1 MLLVPPTSRTAPF
14 AEPLVPPTTESS
26 GSVAA
31 YPNHTLVPVKV
42 EPSHPRY
49 PPHHPPLP
57 DIHLRPHMSGLSE
70 TQYPPASTATH
81 SAPTTP
87 APPSTPTPAP
97 TVSAPSDRSGSGG
110 SASGGPLP
118 ILPPTVV
125 GPSTGSIVPTSS
137 SSGPVGALTPAMPV
151 PGPSNPQS
159 QPPPSQQQGPQGH
172 HPLLGYVN
180 HGNKIVSRNLN
191 GTRPNYPPISQT
203 DRRPESIRRAQDYG
217 HPSKL
222 SQAPPVPPPL
232 SMSSFAA
239 AAAAAA
245 TAAPG
250 LMAVTSQPSNESELQ
265 LYRVLQRANLLNYYD
280 TFISQGRVKGG
291 DDVQQ
296 LCEAGEEEF
305 LEIMALVGMASKP
318 LHVRRL
324 QKALQEW
331 VSNPAMF
338 QIPLMPNLPPSVAA
352 GFPALTGRGLMG
364 TPTPTPT
371 PTRPSPPMITAS
383 IHPNHNSSPGITK
396 DSMPNMNSN
405 SVGGVRDVSGV
416 PSTHSLPLTTA
427 STTPALPTSTI
438 AGCTSNARDGPLG
451 LGAAGMGGPM
461 PGMGGAPI
469 GGMGAGTG
477 GGIGGSRGPSPHHTS
492 PTHPGI
498 IPPTSVG
505 LQNCHGTM
513 SADKNAEFFLPLMK
527 STGVEHHHQYPPPPG
542 SPLQLTPVLLNSQVD
557 RLADT
562 AYELVRNLPPF
573 EPKTQQQLN
582 NNNKRKMSKE
592 LEYIMNMSEDDP
604 RRMEEI
610 RKYAAI
616 YGRFD
621 CKRKPEK
628 PLTLHEVSVNEA
640 AAQICKYMPALLTRR
655 DELFPL
661 ARQVVRDSGYQ
672 YSKGHSRSQTVVGG
686 REDEPKNKRSRS
698 DSGHDAGDLKN
709 DLQWKKRQERLEAI
723 SEELRHMSERAEE
736 VRTSLSSGSGDVTA
750 LTSQMDAL
758 QTRHSQLT
766 LEQNE
771 LLKAQR
777 KAKSDRVS
785 VCSEDRERGEDS
797 DSQFS
802 YSGASSPSQ
811 SYLQQLV
818 QDTLVDEGL
827 RVVKES
833 LNQQKDPVSGA
844 RNQDSS
850 SYPRAPPQQG
860 LQQDGVGA
868 KHNSTP
874 SGTVP
879 TSTSAAQGRL
889 VSPPTTYSEMFS
901 YPENKVRK
909 VLSSS
914 QGNIIAVANPALSM
928 SAAMANS
935 QLSDEER
942 HISALYTLSQTAGAS
957 ATSRS
962 NSIKQEPNS
971 PGATKQE

>member
-1 MLLVPPTSRTAPF
+1 MLLVPPTSRA
-14 AEPLVPPTTESS
+14 AAAADPLVPPTTDSS
-26 GSVAA
+26 SRCAA
-31 YPNHTLVPVKV
+31 GYPTPAAHTVVPIKA
-42 EPSHPRY
+42 EPA
-49 PPHHPPLP
+49 HHPPFP
-57 DIHLRPHMSGLSE
+57 DGHLRPHMSGLSD
-70 TQYPPASTATH
+70 TQYPPAATATH

-97 TVSAPSDRSGSGG
+97 PVTASSDRSGSGG

-118 ILPPTVV
+118 VIPPSAV
-125 GPSTGSIVPTSS
+125 GPQAGVIAPSS
-137 SSGPVGALTPAMPV
+137 STPTAVGGGVSGGAINPAMPV
-151 PGPSNPQS
+151 PGPSHPQQPQPQQ
-159 QPPPSQQQGPQGH
+159 QPPPPQQGPQPQPQQQPH
-172 HPLLGYVN
+172 LHPLLGYVS
-180 HGNKIVSRNLN
+180 HGNKILSRNLN
-191 GTRPNYPPISQT
+191 GTRPNYPPISQS
-203 DRRPESIRRAQDYG
+203 DRRAEPLRRAQEYG
-217 HPSKL
+217 LP
-222 SQAPPVPPPL
+222 
-232 SMSSFAA
+232 
-239 AAAAAA
+239 
-245 TAAPG
+245 
-250 LMAVTSQPSNESELQ
+250 MAVTSQPSNESELQ

-331 VSNPAMF
+331 VSNPERHEDYNLERLAKIELVRANAMF
-338 QIPLMPNLPPSVAA
+338 QIPLLPNLPPSVVA
-352 GFPALTGRGLMG
+352 GFPSFGSRALLAN
-364 TPTPTPT
+364 PTPTPT
-371 PTRPSPPMITAS
+371 PTRPSPPMSTPS
-383 IHPNHNSSPGITK
+383 MHPNHNSSPGIAK
-396 DSMPNMNSN
+396 ENMAVMNTN
-405 SVGGVRDVSGV
+405 SVGGVREGV
-416 PSTHSLPLTTA
+416 GLASTLSVGTTTTSSTTA
-427 STTPALPTSTI
+427 ALPISTP

-461 PGMGGAPI
+461 PGMGGAPL
-469 GGMGAGTG
+469 GGMGAGMG
-477 GGIGGSRGPSPHHTS
+477 ASLGGSRGPSPHHTS
-492 PTHPGI
+492 PTNQAI
-498 IPPTSVG
+498 MPPTSVG

-513 SADKNAEFFLPLMK
+513 SAEKNAEFFLPLMK
-527 STGVEHHHQYPPPPG
+527 
-542 SPLQLTPVLLNSQVD
+542 
-557 RLADT
+557 
-562 AYELVRNLPPF
+562 
-573 EPKTQQQLN
+573 
-582 NNNKRKMSKE
+582 
-592 LEYIMNMSEDDP
+592 YIMNMSEDDP

-672 YSKGHSRSQTVVGG
+672 YSKGHSRSQTVVG
-686 REDEPKNKRSRS
+686 REDEPKNKRSRA
-698 DSGHDAGDLKN
+698 DSGHDPGDLKN

-736 VRTSLSSGSGDVTA
+736 VRTSLSSGNGDVTA
-750 LTSQMDAL
+750 LASQMDAL
-758 QTRHSQLT
+758 QSRHSQLT

-811 SYLQQLV
+811 QLV

-833 LNQQKDPVSGA
+833 LNQQKDPVSGS
-844 RNQDSS
+844 RPQDSAS
-850 SYPRAPPQQG
+850 AYPRGGPQQQQQ
-860 LQQDGVGA
+860 QQDGPAG
-868 KHNSTP
+868 KHNSA
-874 SGTVP
+874 GGA
-879 TSTSAAQGRL
+879 TSVSASAPGSTAPGRL

-928 SAAMANS
+928 SAAMATS

-942 HISALYTLSQTAGAS
+942 HISALYTLSQTVGA
-957 ATSRS
+957 AAAARG